1 MERSLIP
8 PLINQFWRTEFT
20 EILLR
25 KFTLLD
31 ILLILSLKNMKA
43 EKLDSIDKIIFHID
57 EIKDAKKFNA
67 LNLTLQ

>member
-1 MERSLIP
+1 VERSLIP